1 VDRDKVN
8 IIQPHFSFLFFL
20 AKENGRWGITNIPKL
35 LFSFFP
41 LTIEGGKKD
50 KKTKGE
56 RERRASLDWM
66 GKIILTTNNRK
77 YEERRGEKREICP
90 LHART
95 DGVE

>member
-1 VDRDKVN
+1 MVGGESRTFQN
-8 IIQPHFSFLFFL
+8 YFFLFFL
-20 AKENGRWGITNIPKL
+20 
-35 LFSFFP
+35 FS

-77 YEERRGEKREICP
+77 YEERRGRERD
-90 LHART
+90 LSAART
-95 DGVE
+95 NRWCGMKDGRYV